1 MTTEEKR
8 VKKYSAMFAAALKER
23 GFSDA
28 DEKAGEFSGRLT
40 KMYAS
45 DAYRKHNIYPTI
57 STPMVYAVIAMC
69 LTLKP
74 TGLSKNEIIDIVNT
88 AFRSR
93 KKAFGRLVRAIDRLP
108 FAWSL
113 AKKWNI
119 ADHDGRVRDKSIT
132 YDRFEA
138 ADDRVSYKIS
148 KCQYVE
154 MFDYYGVRE
163 YCKIFCMTDTEL
175 YSNLTRHVK
184 FIRHSDLS
192 DGDSCNDEVI
202 KRG

>member
-1 MTTEEKR
+1 
-8 VKKYSAMFAAALKER
+8 MFAAALKGR

-28 DEKAGEFSGRLT
+28 DEKAGEFSGRLA

-45 DAYRKHNIYPTI
+45 DAYRKHDIYPTI
-57 STPMVYAVIAMC
+57 STLMVYAVIAMC

-74 TGLSKNEIIDIVNT
+74 TGLSKNETIDIVNT
-88 AFRSR
+88 AFRAR
-93 KKAFGRLVRAIDRLP
+93 KKTFGRLVRAIDRLP
-108 FAWSL
+108 FAWDL

-119 ADHDGRVRDKSIT
+119 SDHDSRVKDKSIT
-132 YDRFEA
+132 YDRFEVTG
-138 ADDRVSYKIS
+138 DRVSYKIS

-154 MFDYYGVRE
+154 MFEYYGVRE

>member
-1 MTTEEKR
+1 M
-8 VKKYSAMFAAALKER
+8 
-23 GFSDA
+23 
-28 DEKAGEFSGRLT
+28 
-40 KMYAS
+40 
-45 DAYRKHNIYPTI
+45 
-57 STPMVYAVIAMC
+57 
-69 LTLKP
+69 
-74 TGLSKNEIIDIVNT
+74 NT
-88 AFRSR
+88 AFRAR
-93 KKAFGRLVRAIDRLP
+93 KKTFGRLVRAIDRLP

-119 ADHDGRVRDKSIT
+119 ADHDSRVKDKSIT

-148 KCQYVE
+148 KCQYIG
-154 MFDYYGVRE
+154 MFEYYGVRE

-175 YSNLTRHVK
+175 YPNLTRHVK